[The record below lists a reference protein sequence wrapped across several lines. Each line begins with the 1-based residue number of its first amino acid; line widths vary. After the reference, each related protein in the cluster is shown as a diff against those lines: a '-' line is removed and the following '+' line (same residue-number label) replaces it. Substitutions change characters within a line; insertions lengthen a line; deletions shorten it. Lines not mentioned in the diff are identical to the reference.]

1 MWKKN
6 SAVDNSIVLE
16 RMINTPIEKVWS
28 AITEK
33 SKISQWLF
41 PVDDFKPE
49 VGFEFRFVGG
59 KNDISYLHIC
69 RVAEVVAKKKLTFSW
84 RYEGFRG
91 NSFVTFEL
99 LPIGEQTHL
108 KITHQGLETLPVSN
122 PDFLNG
128 TYTPDWS
135 MMIQSLKTILETNK

>member
-1 MWKKN
+1 VSHPIIIEKT
-6 SAVDNSIVLE
+6 
-16 RMINTPIEKVWS
+16 INASVEKVWS

-33 SKISQWLF
+33 EKISQWLF
-41 PVDDFKPE
+41 PVNDFKAE

-59 KNDISYLHIC
+59 KDNISYLHLC
-69 RVAEVVAKKKLTFSW
+69 KVTEVIKNRRLSYSW
-84 RYEGFRG
+84 RYEGFSG

-99 LPIGEQTHL
+99 APKEVETQL

-128 TYTPDWS
+128 SYMPNWVQF
-135 MMIQSLKTILETNK
+135 IHVLKINSEQY